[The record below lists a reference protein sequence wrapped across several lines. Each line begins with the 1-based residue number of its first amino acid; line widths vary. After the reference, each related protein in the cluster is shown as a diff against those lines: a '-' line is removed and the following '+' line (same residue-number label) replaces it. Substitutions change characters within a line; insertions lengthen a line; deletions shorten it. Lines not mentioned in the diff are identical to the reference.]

1 MAYRVLTNKYEKI
14 RSMIKTPL
22 SEKKFIDDDEL
33 TEPIELVYGDTT
45 SWRRLEEEKKIK
57 FKFKFKSILESV
69 EGGISE
75 IKKRR
80 KKKKKF

>member
-57 FKFKFKSILESV
+57 LKLKFKSILESV

>member
-57 FKFKFKSILESV
+57 LKLKFKSILESV

-75 IKKRR
+75 IKKRS